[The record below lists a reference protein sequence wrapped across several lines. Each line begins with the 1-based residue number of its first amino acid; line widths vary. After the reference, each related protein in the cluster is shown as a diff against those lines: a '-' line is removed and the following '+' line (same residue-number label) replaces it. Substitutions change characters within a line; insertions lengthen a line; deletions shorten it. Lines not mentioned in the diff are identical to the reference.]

1 MKKDKQTI
9 IKQNEAFKLVH
20 DACKKDVVPP
30 NNTPIVD
37 VKIM

>member
-1 MKKDKQTI
+1 MKKDKQMI